1 MSGIMKTLQTVQT
14 LLIKEFGLAPEQV
27 HADAKLEA
35 LGIDSLATIEF
46 MFLLEETF
54 KLRMSEAPAA
64 VRTVGDI
71 ALEIDALSVQASVP
85 ALQS

>member
-1 MSGIMKTLQTVQT
+1 MNTLQTVQN
-14 LLIKEFGLAPEQV
+14 LLMKEFGLAPEKV
-27 HADAKLEA
+27 HADAKLAE

-54 KLRMSEAPAA
+54 KLKMSEAPAA

-71 ALEIDALSVQASVP
+71 ANEIDALTVQESAA
-85 ALQS
+85 ALQA